1 MGRRVDTSWYGT
13 YLEAIAFG
21 NLSGDKSVGIPE
33 VADHLGVK
41 PKTLAR
47 IMSAGRFIHEVLPM
61 VRPEQIQC
69 GYASLELLS
78 KLWGADPSGA
88 QSRLESVLANRTKLP
103 ELEEAVRRVK
113 LGERKSSTKDNLA
126 GPSQLGFMARM
137 DIWIASSDLVHFD
150 SYRGTAF
157 RLKPCLGSCPGYL
170 IHREGGQPSA
180 LVLCKQGS
188 GWRDPAGVAR
198 ELYEHAAARR
208 HTAPSVWY
216 VFEKDSAVLQHLA
229 ELSIWWGGSPT
240 SDDPWLLLAYL
251 TQSGKLEVLFEEY
264 FSNLIGSVTEGRGA
278 FRPNDLIVTGEA
290 MDGSKASVTSP
301 LRNIQ
306 PISAPTK
313 HRPYSEVLRERL
325 LAIAGQGDATSPQ
338 IDQLLAID
346 LGL

>member
-1 MGRRVDTSWYGT
+1 MGRKVDTTWYGT
-13 YLEAIAFG
+13 YLEAIAFE
-21 NLSGDKSVGIPE
+21 NLSGDKSVGTPE
-33 VADHLGVK
+33 LADHLGVK

-47 IMSAGRFIHEVLPM
+47 IRSAGRFIHEVLPG
-61 VRPEQIQC
+61 VKPEQIQC

-103 ELEEAVRRVK
+103 ELEEAIRRLK
-113 LGERKSSTKDNLA
+113 LGENKSSTESNLV

-137 DIWIASSDLVHFD
+137 DVWIASSDLVHFD

-170 IHREGGQPSA
+170 INTENGQPSA

-198 ELYEHAAARR
+198 ELYEHAIARR
-208 HTAPSVWY
+208 HTAPAIWY

-251 TQSGKLEVLFEEY
+251 TESGKLEVLFEEY
-264 FSNLIGSVTEGRGA
+264 FYNLIGSMTKGEGA
-278 FRPNDLIVTGEA
+278 LRPNDLIATGEA
-290 MDGSKASVTSP
+290 MDGSKACITIP

-306 PISAPTK
+306 PIPAPTK

-325 LAIAGQGDATSPQ
+325 LAIAGQGDATSDQ
-338 IDQLLAID
+338 IDRLAAID

>member
-47 IMSAGRFIHEVLPM
+47 IMSAGRFIHEVLPRVM
-61 VRPEQIQC
+61 PEQIQC

-113 LGERKSSTKDNLA
+113 LGERKSSTKDNVA

-264 FSNLIGSVTEGRGA
+264 FSNLIGSVTAGRGT

-338 IDQLLAID
+338 IDQLAAID